1 MDYYSNLDSGD
12 DIEIVN
18 DNGEEDCKIIK
29 ITSPNKVCSTSR
41 TDKIPSKSKLTFKQL
56 LTQ

>member
-29 ITSPNKVCSTSR
+29 ITSSNKDCSTSR